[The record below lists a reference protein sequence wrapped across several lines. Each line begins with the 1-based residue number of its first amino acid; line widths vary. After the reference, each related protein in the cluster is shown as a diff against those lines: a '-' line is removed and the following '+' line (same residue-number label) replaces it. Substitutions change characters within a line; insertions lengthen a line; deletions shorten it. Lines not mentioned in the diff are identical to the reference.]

1 MNPKVLAAIAANGG
15 LITRAQALD
24 LGASPGE
31 IRAALHHRRRG
42 EAVPH
47 WMVLRRGVY
56 TTSEI
61 WDALDEYV
69 GRPLLLARA
78 AGLAARRGWVL
89 SHDSSC
95 HLQGIPV
102 LRPETPLVHLTRP
115 GWTNAWTEYG
125 VKHHLARFHP
135 DQVVEVDGTKAL
147 DLARTAVDMGR
158 EHGFRHGLVA
168 CDAVMR
174 RGVTRAELDAVVEA
188 MACWPG
194 RRAAVRAIA
203 LADPGAE
210 TVLETLAR
218 ELVLEAD
225 IGEPTTQFPVQT
237 ERGVAWCDIVVGNHV
252 VEADGEVKYTAVEH
266 GGLST
271 DPRQT
276 VFDEKLRERAVT
288 DRGLVV
294 TRVVREDHWGRRRAE
309 AIARLRRDHAE
320 SVDRFGPDLSAELVR
335 EAAEIRS
342 RYGDRRSA

>member
-1 MNPKVLAAIAANGG
+1 MHPRVLAAISANGG

-24 LGASPGE
+24 LGVSPGE
-31 IRAALHHRRRG
+31 IRAALHRRRG
-42 EAVPH
+42 EATPRWV
-47 WMVLRRGVY
+47 VLRRGVY
-56 TTSEI
+56 TTAEI

-69 GRPLLLARA
+69 GKPLLLARA

-102 LRPETPLVHLTRP
+102 LRPEVSLSHLTRP

-125 VKHHLARFHP
+125 VKHHLARFSP
-135 DQVVEVDGTKAL
+135 DQVVDVDGTKAL

-174 RGVTRAELDAVVEA
+174 RGVTRAELEA
-188 MACWPG
+188 ALEVMVCWPG
-194 RRAAVRAIA
+194 RRAARQAVA

-210 TVLETLAR
+210 SVLETLAR
-218 ELVLEAD
+218 ELVLEAGL
-225 IGEPTTQFPVQT
+225 GEPQTQLPVRT
-237 ERGVAWCDIVVGNHV
+237 ERGIAWCDIVVGNHV
-252 VEADGEVKYTAVEH
+252 IEPDGEIKYTAVED
-266 GGLST
+266 GGLAA
-271 DPRQT
+271 DPRRT
-276 VFDEKLRERAVT
+276 VFDEKLRERAIT

-294 TRVVREDHWGRRRAE
+294 TRLVWADHWGRRRAE

-320 SVDRFGPDLSAELVR
+320 SVERFGPELPEELLRDAAEL
-335 EAAEIRS
+335 RS
-342 RYGDRRSA
+342 AYGDRKSA